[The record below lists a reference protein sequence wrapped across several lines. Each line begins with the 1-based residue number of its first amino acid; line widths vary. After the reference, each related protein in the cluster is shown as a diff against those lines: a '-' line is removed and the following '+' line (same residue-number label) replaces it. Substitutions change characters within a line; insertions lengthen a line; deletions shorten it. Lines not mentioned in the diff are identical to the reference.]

1 MNRTIGYETYRPL
14 VARFVSLVLKKMEDR
29 IVSIVLYGSVARNE
43 ARPESDIDLLLVT
56 ESAPSSYRARLEPI
70 LPILRHLR
78 DDPSWKAL
86 EAEGI
91 YPSFSVL
98 MLSRQEADHNRYIYL
113 DMIKDARILIDHQG
127 FFLERLKALESRLC
141 ELGAKRI
148 QRNNTWYWDLKPD
161 LAPDEMLVL

>member
-1 MNRTIGYETYRPL
+1 MNRAIGYETYRPL
-14 VARFVSLVLKKMEDR
+14 VARFVSLVLETMEDR

-56 ESAPSSYRARLEPI
+56 ESAPPSYRARLDPI

-91 YPSFSVL
+91 YPSLSVL
-98 MLSRQEADHNRYIYL
+98 MLSRQEADRNRYIYL
-113 DMIKDARILIDHQG
+113 DMIEDARILIDYQG
-127 FFLERLKALESRLC
+127 FFQGRLEALESRLS
-141 ELGAKRI
+141 ELGARKIR
-148 QRNNTWYWDLKPD
+148 RNNTWYWDLKPN
-161 LAPDEMLVL
+161 LAPDEVLVL